1 MNKYKVLALSLL
13 LDAIG
18 CASFL
23 IPGIGEFSDVAWAP
37 VSAWIMAK
45 LYKGKAGKVGAVI
58 SFVEEALPGLDIVPT
73 FTLMW
78 LYSYVIKKEHTDLKN
93 IKS

>member
-23 IPGIGEFSDVAWAP
+23 IPGIGEFSDVVWAP

>member
-13 LDAIG
+13 LDAVG

-23 IPGIGEFSDVAWAP
+23 IPGIGEFSDVVWAP
-37 VSAWIMAK
+37 VSAWIMTK